1 MTAIVQKILEKI
13 GRPDLPDLLS
23 NRLSSSELNTLLLAL
38 FDLKIQQMTPAGLI
52 RQYDLNRL
60 VKPFDLDP
68 ILLRKFELVF
78 LHTFSEF
85 QFMPI
90 ELSPVAP
97 LGACSVIGTVDQKKV
112 VSALRGTE
120 VLADA
125 TNSIALHICHLK
137 KSGRLTGDMV
147 RFSAVE
153 RHLRAQS
160 LPPVPGFNAH
170 FKIGCLVTAGLD
182 TGSLQFEKQSLT
194 EQIRTWAAALDRSAG
209 IQITRV
215 KLQQRDG
222 YGATPVLERLQR
234 HLAESFPGLEVVADP
249 SPGENRYYQG
259 VQFKIV
265 IQLPQ
270 QEREIEIADGGFV
283 DWPQQLLQNKK
294 ERMLCS
300 GLGVE
305 FLLRGVTSAALSHL
319 GVHS

>member
-1 MTAIVQKILEKI
+1 MTAIVQKILEKT
-13 GRPDLPDLLS
+13 GRTDLLDFLS
-23 NRLSSSELNTLLLAL
+23 SRLSSSELNTLFLAL
-38 FDLKIQQMTPAGLI
+38 FDLKTQHKSPADLM

-68 ILLRKFELVF
+68 ILLREFELVF
-78 LHTFSEF
+78 LKTFSEH
-85 QFMPI
+85 QFPPL

-97 LGACSVIGTVDQKKV
+97 LGACSVIGAVDQKKV

-137 KSGRLTGDMV
+137 KSGRATGDIV

-153 RHLRAQS
+153 RHLRAQ
-160 LPPVPGFNAH
+160 PPPPIPGFNAH
-170 FKIGCLVTAGLD
+170 FKIGCLVTSGMD
-182 TGSLQFEKQSLT
+182 TGNLQFEKKSLT
-194 EQIRTWAAALDRSAG
+194 EQIGAWAAALDRSSG
-209 IQITRV
+209 IPVARI

-222 YGATPVLERLQR
+222 YGATPVLERLHH
-234 HLAESFPGLEVVADP
+234 HLQESFPGLEVVSDP
-249 SPGENRYYQG
+249 SPGENQYYQG

-265 IQLPQ
+265 IQLPG
-270 QEREIEIADGGFV
+270 QERGIEIADGGFV

-305 FLLRGVTSAALSHL
+305 FLFRARLR
-319 GVHS
+319 